1 MGPASCLP
9 AMRRILAVLSSAHI
23 NRPSGRKA
31 SATGLSRLTTS
42 RLSVNPVGIW
52 LAGALRAPASPS
64 SRTTKTLKARVIE
77 RSPAARAIE
86 TSRARLDSA
95 EDGRPGRIGLT
106 AVTPVKGKNK
116 RSRGVE
122 TGYRPADGGLS
133 GVSRGYRIAAEGQKR
148 SVRARVAEHAGEGQ
162 QDDLDVEPERPV
174 PDVVEVVL
182 DATVERRVA
191 AQSVHLRPAGDPG
204 LDVVAQHV
212 AGHRGAKLVHV
223 DWALRPRTHQAHL
236 AEEHVPELRQ
246 LVERERAQDRP
257 RARAPRVPGPG
268 PALPLGLGV
277 RAHGAE
283 LEHPEAPA
291 VEADALLRVEHRA
304 RRVEPHPERD

>member
-1 MGPASCLP
+1 MGPTTCP
-9 AMRRILAVLSSAHI
+9 PTMRRILALLSSATI
-23 NRPSGRKA
+23 SRPSGRKA
-31 SATGLSRLTTS
+31 RATGLSRWSAS
-42 RLSVNPVGIW
+42 RLSVNPVGTW
-52 LAGALRAPASPS
+52 LAGAVRAPAGPS
-64 SRTTKTLKARVIE
+64 SRTTRTLKARVIE

-133 GVSRGYRIAAEGQKR
+133 GVSRGYRIAGEGQKR

-162 QDDLDVEPERPV
+162 QDDLDVERYRPV

-182 DATVERRVA
+182 DAAVERRVA
-191 AQSVHLRPAGDPG
+191 AQSVHLRPAGDAG

-223 DWALRPRTHQAHL
+223 DRALGPGAHQAHL
-236 AEEHVPELRQ
+236 A
-246 LVERERAQDRP
+246 
-257 RARAPRVPGPG
+257 
-268 PALPLGLGV
+268 
-277 RAHGAE
+277 
-283 LEHPEAPA
+283 
-291 VEADALLRVEHRA
+291 
-304 RRVEPHPERD
+304 